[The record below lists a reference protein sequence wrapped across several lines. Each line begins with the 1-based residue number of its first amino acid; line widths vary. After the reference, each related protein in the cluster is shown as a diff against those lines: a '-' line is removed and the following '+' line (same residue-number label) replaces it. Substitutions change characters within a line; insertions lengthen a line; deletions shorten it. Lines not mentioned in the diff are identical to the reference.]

1 VDGRHEPPSRA
12 SFWASLATAALRA
25 ALVAAAVILGVFV
38 LSRAFPTAGQAP
50 SVTESPTTPVEETE
64 SPAAPT
70 EESPAAPE
78 PRNPSRVT
86 LQVLN
91 GTDVTGLAAETAE
104 LLEQEGYN
112 IITITD
118 ADRAYETTTLFYH
131 PDAEVD
137 AQSLQQNFFP
147 EAVLERSAPDA
158 EVDVTVILGDDYA
171 AAQSEE
177 QTTESP
183 SPTTEPTEEAT

>member
-1 VDGRHEPPSRA
+1 VDGRHEPPSRS
-12 SFWASLATAALRA
+12 SFWISLATAALRA

-38 LSRAFPTAGQAP
+38 LSRAFPTTSEAP
-50 SVTESPTTPVEETE
+50 SSITESPSPAVEETQ

-70 EESPAAPE
+70 EESPEAAE

-91 GTDVTGLAAETAE
+91 GTDTTGLAAETAE

-118 ADRAYETTTLFYH
+118 ADRPYETTTLFYH

-137 AQSLQQNFFP
+137 AQFLQQNFFP

-171 AAQSEE
+171 AAQEGEE
-177 QTTESP
+177 TTESP
-183 SPTTEPTEEAT
+183 SPTPTEEAT